1 MFNRLPMMNDRL
13 VHGREDIFF
22 GFIFDVEAFNKL
34 PSSAVRVY
42 IDNLADSLA
51 SLLGSFGFYRAL
63 DTTTTQNQH
72 RAKTPLTQ
80 PVLAIGGAESGGTG
94 PGDAMKLAAD
104 NVQTVVLPGCGHF
117 VAEEAPGEMLTAL
130 TAFLTA

>member
-1 MFNRLPMMNDRL
+1 MFNRLPTMNVEL
-13 VHGREDIFF
+13 VRGREDIFF
-22 GFIFDVEAFNKL
+22 GFIFDVEAFKKL
-34 PSSAVRVY
+34 PGAAVRIY
-42 IDNLADSLA
+42 IDNLADSVA
-51 SLLGSFGFYRAL
+51 SLSGSFGFYRAL
-63 DTTTTQNQH
+63 DTTTAQNTQ
-72 RAKTPLTQ
+72 RAQTKLTV

-94 PGDAMKLAAD
+94 PGDAMMLAAD